1 MRTVLVDT
9 DILIN
14 FLRGREKA
22 RQFLFSLIDDAAISC
37 SAITIAEIFAG
48 MRASE
53 VQKTRDLMD
62 NLDVIPV
69 TREIAEQA
77 GRYKGSIK
85 SHSLELDDCI
95 IAASAFVGKAILAT
109 GNGRHYPMED
119 IKKVVVSCD

>member
-22 RQFLFSLIDDAAISC
+22 RQFLFSLINDAAISC

-53 VQKTRDLMD
+53 VQKTRDLLD

-77 GRYKGSIK
+77 GRYKGSIR
-85 SHSLELDDCI
+85 SHSLELDDCV
-95 IAASAFVGKAILAT
+95 IAATAFVGKAILAT

-119 IKKVVVSCD
+119 IEKVVVACD